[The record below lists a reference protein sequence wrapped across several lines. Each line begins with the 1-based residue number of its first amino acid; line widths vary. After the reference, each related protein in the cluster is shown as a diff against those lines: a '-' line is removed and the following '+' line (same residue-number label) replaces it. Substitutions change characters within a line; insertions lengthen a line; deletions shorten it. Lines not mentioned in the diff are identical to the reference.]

1 MLSDNIQ
8 EKQVY
13 ALRKIAQIVDYQW
26 PEISDQLPRIEGLME
41 EESFPEKQLAA
52 SIASKVFYYLQEH
65 DEALRLALEAG
76 DRFDIMTENQYTET
90 LVHKCIDLYIQR
102 RVAICDFNDKSVQ
115 VDGRMEEI
123 VNRKFE

>member
-1 MLSDNIQ
+1 MMASKYSRDINSQRAVSAAPFLAMLSDPDPIQ

-26 PEISDQLPRIEGLME
+26 PEISDQLPRIEGLIDE
-41 EESFPEKQLAA
+41 DAFPEKQLAA

-76 DRFDIMTENQYTET
+76 ESFNINAESQYSET
-90 LVHKCIDLYIQR
+90 LVHKCIDLYI
-102 RVAICDFNDKSVQ
+102 
-115 VDGRMEEI
+115 
-123 VNRKFE
+123 

>member
-1 MLSDNIQ
+1 MLSDNIL

-26 PEISDQLPRIEGLME
+26 PEISDQLPRIESLIDE
-41 EESFPEKQLAA
+41 ENFPEKQLAA

-76 DRFDIMTENQYTET
+76 DRFDIYTDNMYTET
-90 LVHKCIDLYIQR
+90 LVHKCIDLYISK
-102 RVAICDFNDKSVQ
+102 RVAIVDHNDQTV
-115 VDGRMEEI
+115 
-123 VNRKFE
+123 